1 MSASTTRPRVEAAL
15 QAVDF
20 PADRDVLV
28 AAAEQAGDEQTARAV
43 RAIPPVEYG
52 GLGDVL
58 ASVAIVDEDH
68 LQERAPSADGAGP
81 SAP

>member
-15 QAVDF
+15 QSVDF
-20 PADRDVLV
+20 PADRDALV

-52 GLGDVL
+52 GMGDVL
-58 ASVAIVDEDH
+58 ASVQIVDADH
-68 LQERAPSADGAGP
+68 PQERPAADGAGP
-81 SAP
+81 RAS

>member
-15 QAVDF
+15 QAVSF

-28 AAAEQAGDEQTARAV
+28 AAAEDTGDEQTARAV

-52 GLGDVL
+52 GMGDVL
-58 ASVAIVDEDH
+58 ASVSIVDEDH
-68 LQERAPSADGAGP
+68 PQERDHAADGAGP
-81 SAP
+81 SAS